1 PVTRMEFLL
10 GKQLPY
16 VALAMLNFLMLTL
29 LAVTLFGVPLKGS
42 FLTLATAAL
51 LYVCTATAIGL
62 LISSFMRSQIAAI
75 FGTALLSLL
84 PAIQFSGMIDP
95 VSSLEGVGRLI
106 GQIYPTTHFLIVA
119 RGVFSKALGFADLQ
133 TEMMALLL
141 ATPVIF
147 TFCVLLL
154 KKQER

>member
-1 PVTRMEFLL
+1 M
-10 GKQLPY
+10 
-16 VALAMLNFLMLTL
+16 
-29 LAVTLFGVPLKGS
+29 
-42 FLTLATAAL
+42 
-51 LYVCTATAIGL
+51 
-62 LISSFMRSQIAAI
+62 

-106 GQIYPTTHFLIVA
+106 GQIYPTTIVA

>member
-1 PVTRMEFLL
+1 
-10 GKQLPY
+10 
-16 VALAMLNFLMLTL
+16 
-29 LAVTLFGVPLKGS
+29 
-42 FLTLATAAL
+42 
-51 LYVCTATAIGL
+51 
-62 LISSFMRSQIAAI
+62 IAAI